1 MLSPLSR
8 RASCRHSGH
17 ASQRKTAVE
26 HKLKQKRSGLKR
38 ALTGSSVSPDGEAER
53 AAWHE
58 ILSINFDNYRY
69 HLATRS
75 LALRPEQRLPATWT
89 DLMCWAVLAGQPEL
103 AQVLWAKTRDP
114 LRAAIL
120 AACVCKRL
128 AAQDELRAD
137 KEELLQQSCDF
148 ERLATDLLDA
158 IGESEDAAPLLSVL
172 MCTGGA
178 HGSGRRHKL
187 WDESPLDLASSD
199 DGDLSVPCMEVV
211 SHRHAQVVL
220 DNTFSGN
227 FPGSRA
233 RIPQDASLAAILL
246 QSLLFFLP
254 GIVVEVMPGNRGEH
268 ATLEN
273 AKLLDPGSTA
283 EWDPDLLSLVAA
295 SRASASEAGHGVE
308 PGQLPPSGGD
318 EESIDDVVADFR
330 SMRWLHFYRVPKVKF
345 ALNTLSHVLY
355 IVLLCAVLLFETRD
369 YEGGSSLVVW
379 GNWMRRIG
387 ELPPLIEWREV
398 LLWLWTTA
406 RMMGEGSEVSSYD
419 ARGLRLYL
427 RDPWNKLDVLTASLL
442 FVTMG
447 LRIAC
452 IAGDVEEDVEHLA
465 PRARLG
471 YALVT
476 LLSFTRTL
484 QYFRYFESTGVLL
497 IILKFMA
504 SDVSSFFAFI
514 IVFSFGFGAAFAV
527 LMPGYA
533 RAPLYHVLDQSPLWQ
548 PFWGLF
554 GDFDLAAM
562 EEYSDFEHYEMSF
575 ALPVLLWV
583 YMFLATVVLINLL
596 IAQMSATYENVKAQ
610 GEEMWQFER
619 AQLILEYKD
628 GKPPLPP
635 PFNCLWT
642 FFHDVPLFFVNRC
655 RRGPPPEPKVL
666 PGFKLIPSVNRQG
679 AIERFEAASLKRC
692 LERRRTRREEE
703 LGAKVESNSAQ
714 LRELEA
720 SNNRR
725 FEAIQGSLDK
735 IKELVEAQ
743 NMEAALAPSLHTAS
757 GFSTGVP
764 LNATSTPQKV
774 VRAPNGFGGSY
785 EQPSFAGRPALQHT
799 PSYML
804 AAQLSDVRPGFQ
816 GCSAAALPELGGR
829 RTSRP
834 PLPPGTPQR

>member
-1 MLSPLSR
+1 M
-8 RASCRHSGH
+8 G
-17 ASQRKTAVE
+17 
-26 HKLKQKRSGLKR
+26 
-38 ALTGSSVSPDGEAER
+38 
-53 AAWHE
+53 
-58 ILSINFDNYRY
+58 
-69 HLATRS
+69 
-75 LALRPEQRLPATWT
+75 
-89 DLMCWAVLAGQPEL
+89 WAVLVGQPEL
-103 AQVLWAKTRDP
+103 AQLLWSKTRDP

-120 AACVCKRL
+120 ASCVCKRL
-128 AAQDELRAD
+128 AALDELRAD
-137 KEELLQQSCDF
+137 KDDLMQQSCDF

-158 IGESEDAAPLLSVL
+158 IGESDDAAPLLCVL
-172 MCTGGA
+172 MCTGE
-178 HGSGRRHKL
+178 HGSHRRHKL

-211 SHRHAQVVL
+211 SHRHSQFVL
-220 DNTFSGN
+220 ENTFNGN
-227 FPGSRA
+227 FPGSKA
-233 RIPQDASLAAILL
+233 RIPQDATLPAILL
-246 QSLLFFLP
+246 QSLLWFLP
-254 GIVVEVMPGNRGEH
+254 GTVVEVMPSNRGEH
-268 ATLEN
+268 APLEN
-273 AKLLDPGSTA
+273 AKMLDRDGHGTA

-295 SRASASEAGHGVE
+295 SRAAASSSEAGHHGVE
-308 PGQLPPSGGD
+308 PGQIPPASD
-318 EESIDDVVADFR
+318 EESFDDVVADFR
-330 SMRWLHFYRVPKVKF
+330 SMRWLHFYQVPKVKF
-345 ALNTLSHVLY
+345 ALNTLSHVAY

-369 YEGGSSLVVW
+369 YEGGKSMVMW
-379 GNWMRRIG
+379 GNWMRRQG
-387 ELPPLIEWREV
+387 EMPGVIEWREV
-398 LLWLWTTA
+398 LLWVWTIA
-406 RMMGEGSEVSSYD
+406 RMLGEGSEVSSYD

-427 RDPWNKLDVLTASLL
+427 RDPWNKLDVTTASVL

-452 IAGDVEEDVEHLA
+452 KQLGDDDLDVLA

-484 QYFRYFESTGVLL
+484 QYFRYFESIGVLI
-497 IILKFMA
+497 IILKFMF

-533 RAPLYHVLDQSPLWQ
+533 TAPWFHVLDQSPLWQ

-562 EEYSDFEHYEMSF
+562 EEYSNFEHYEMSF

-635 PFNCLWT
+635 PLNCLWT
-642 FFHDVPLFFVNRC
+642 LFHDIPLFVYNRC

-666 PGFKLIPSVNRQG
+666 PGFKMIPSVNRQG
-679 AIERFEAASLKRC
+679 AIERFEAESLRRC
-692 LERRRTRREEE
+692 LERRRKRREEE

-743 NMEAALAPSLHTAS
+743 NMEAALTPSLRSAS
-757 GFSTGVP
+757 ASAVGTGFPINGPPS
-764 LNATSTPQKV
+764 PQKAARV
-774 VRAPNGFGGSY
+774 PPNGFGGSG
-785 EQPSFAGRPALQHT
+785 EPQSHAGRPTLQHT

-804 AAQLSDVRPGFQ
+804 AAQLSDVRPGFVA
-816 GCSAAALPELGGR
+816 GSAAALPGLGGR
-829 RTSRP
+829 RSTSMP
-834 PLPPGTPQR
+834 PLPPGAPQR